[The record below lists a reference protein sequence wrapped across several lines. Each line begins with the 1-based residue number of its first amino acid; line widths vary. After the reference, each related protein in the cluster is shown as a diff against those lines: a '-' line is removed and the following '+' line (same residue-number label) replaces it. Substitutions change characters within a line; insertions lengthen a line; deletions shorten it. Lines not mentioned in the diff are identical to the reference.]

1 MSKIGSMVFDLQEQA
16 DAEFEFCGQ
25 HFALPAKTELVLAH
39 ERVMMAQGP
48 HNRPEK
54 FRKIFSGF
62 MFNPVVAE
70 LNFFN

>member
-1 MSKIGSMVFDLQEQA
+1 MSKIGALVFDLQEQA
-16 DAEFEFCGQ
+16 DAEFEFFGQ
-25 HFALPAKTELVLAH
+25 HFAPAKTALVLTH
-39 ERVMMAQGP
+39 ERITKAQGP
-48 HNRPEK
+48 HNRPDK

>member
-16 DAEFEFCGQ
+16 DAEFFGQ
-25 HFALPAKTELVLAH
+25 PFTPPAKTALVLTH
-39 ERVMMAQGP
+39 ERITKAQGP
-48 HNRPEK
+48 HNRPDK